1 MNKKGLTDL
10 FAISRFEC
18 TYINLTENLIKLICF
33 FPKIIWIDSY
43 LTNLSDAIKKR
54 CFDKSILYI
63 DTRFEK
69 PSKELLQIL
78 GSNLQLM
85 ELSYGQKFLKS
96 LSVLIIVDEEIT
108 EKLRR
113 KSEKYVQYILKD
125 YFPEN
130 SVPKARKN

>member
-1 MNKKGLTDL
+1 MVNLAMECHPL
-10 FAISRFEC
+10 FSFSV
-18 TYINLTENLIKLICF
+18 LIGF
-33 FPKIIWIDSY
+33 FPNHIIWIDSY

-96 LSVLIIVDEEIT
+96 LSVLIIVDKEIT
-108 EKLRR
+108 QKLKQ
-113 KSEKYVQYILKD
+113 KSEKYVNYILKD

-130 SVPKARKN
+130 SVSKARQKSFSFKI

>member
-1 MNKKGLTDL
+1 MYLYNYLDL
-10 FAISRFEC
+10 D
-18 TYINLTENLIKLICF
+18 F
-33 FPKIIWIDSY
+33 FPNHIILIDSY
-43 LTNLSDAIKKR
+43 HTNLSDAIKKR

-85 ELSYGQKFLKS
+85 ELSYGQKFVKS

-108 EKLRR
+108 QKLRR
-113 KSEKYVQYILKD
+113 KSEKYVNYILKD
-125 YFPEN
+125 YFPGN

>member
-1 MNKKGLTDL
+1 MYLYKSNRKFDRIDL
-10 FAISRFEC
+10 D
-18 TYINLTENLIKLICF
+18 F
-33 FPKIIWIDSY
+33 FPNPVVWIDSY

-96 LSVLIIVDEEIT
+96 LSILIIVDEEIT
-108 EKLRR
+108 QKLRR

>member
-1 MNKKGLTDL
+1 M
-10 FAISRFEC
+10 
-18 TYINLTENLIKLICF
+18 NLTGKVNVISDKINN
-33 FPKIIWIDSY
+33 FPLTISGLLHDQCVTVIELPEMFDNIDI
-43 LTNLSDAIKKR
+43 LKTSDAIKKR

-96 LSVLIIVDEEIT
+96 LS
-108 EKLRR
+108 
-113 KSEKYVQYILKD
+113 IL
-125 YFPEN
+125 
-130 SVPKARKN
+130 

>member
-1 MNKKGLTDL
+1 MYLYKSDGKFD
-10 FAISRFEC
+10 FD
-18 TYINLTENLIKLICF
+18 F
-33 FPKIIWIDSY
+33 FPNPIIWIDSY

-108 EKLRR
+108 QKLRR

-125 YFPEN
+125 YFSEN

>member
-1 MNKKGLTDL
+1 MDYFSILEHSAHI
-10 FAISRFEC
+10 F
-18 TYINLTENLIKLICF
+18 
-33 FPKIIWIDSY
+33 WIDSY
-43 LTNLSDAIKKR
+43 LTNLSDGIKKR

-85 ELSYGQKFLKS
+85 ELIYGQKFLKS

-108 EKLRR
+108 RKLKR
-113 KSEKYVQYILKD
+113 KSEKYVNYILKD

-130 SVPKARKN
+130 SVPPKARQILFHFKSMYCFLRYIAR